1 MKSLWVF
8 PLLIFSLFA
17 CKSKKAGTDEET
29 MKVGDFMQLFPEKNL
44 PFSISDSGLAK
55 LKTDSSY
62 ISYKLL
68 AQFVGDSVLTK
79 QFGKNTKP
87 KIYPLARVS
96 QKKGETY
103 LFLETVAPAKR
114 SAYLLAFDKDEN
126 YKAILPLIIN
136 DGDPKTSQSAA
147 MDARYTISVNKQRKK
162 PNGELGYKRDAYV
175 YNNVGTFTLILTE
188 SNESP
193 VTAGEIINPV
203 DTLPRKSKYSA
214 DYVKDKRNFISVR
227 DGRKPSVMRFFVHF
241 EKDNGTCKGELRG
254 EANYVKPNVAIF
266 RESGDPCVLEF
277 TFSATSI
284 TMKELEG
291 CGNYRDI
298 RCFFEG
304 SFPRKKE
311 TKSKSA
317 PKKK

>member
-1 MKSLWVF
+1 MKSRWLF
-8 PLLIFSLFA
+8 PLLILSLFA
-17 CKSKKAGTDEET
+17 CKNKQAGSDEEV
-29 MKVGDFMQLFPEKNL
+29 MEVADFMELFPEKKL
-44 PFSISDSGLAK
+44 PFTISDSGLAK
-55 LKTDSSY
+55 RKIDSSY

-68 AQFVGDSVLTK
+68 AQFVGDSTLIK
-79 QFGKNTKP
+79 QFGKTTKP
-87 KIYPLARVS
+87 RLYPLARVAP
-96 QKKGETY
+96 KKGETY
-103 LFLETVAPAKR
+103 LFLESITPARR
-114 SAYLLAFDKDEN
+114 SAYILAFDKEKK

-136 DGDPKTSQSAA
+136 DGDPRTYQNAG

-162 PNGELGYKRDAYV
+162 PTGELGYKRDAYV
-175 YNNVGTFTLILTE
+175 YNNIGTFTLILTE

-193 VTAGEIINPV
+193 VTDGEIINPV
-203 DTLPRKSKYSA
+203 DTLPRKNKYSA

-227 DGRKPSVMRFFVHF
+227 DGRKASVMRFFVHF
-241 EKDNGTCKGELRG
+241 EKDKGTCKGELRG
-254 EANYVKPNVAIF
+254 EASFVKPNVAIF

-277 TFSATSI
+277 TFSASAI

-311 TKSKSA
+311 VKSKPT

>member
-1 MKSLWVF
+1 MKSLLLF
-8 PLLIFSLFA
+8 PLLIFSLCA
-17 CKSKKAGTDEET
+17 CKNKQAGSDEET
-29 MKVGDFMQLFPEKNL
+29 MEVADFMELFPEKNL

-55 LKTDSSY
+55 RKIDSSY

-68 AQFVGDSVLTK
+68 AQFVGDSTLIK
-79 QFGKNTKP
+79 QFGKTTKP
-87 KIYPLARVS
+87 RLYPLARVS

-103 LFLETVAPAKR
+103 LFLESITPARR
-114 SAYLLAFDKDEN
+114 SAYIMAFDKDEK

-136 DGDPKTSQSAA
+136 DGDPKTYQNAA

-162 PNGELGYKRDAYV
+162 PNGEMGYKRDAYV

-193 VTAGEIINPV
+193 VTAGEIINPI
-203 DTLPRKSKYSA
+203 DTLSRKNKYSA
-214 DYVKDKRNFISVR
+214 DYVKDKRNIISVR
-227 DGRKPSVMRFFVHF
+227 DGRKASLMRFFIHF
-241 EKDNGTCKGELRG
+241 EKDNGTCKGEFRG
-254 EANYVKPNVAIF
+254 EATFVKPNVAIF

-284 TMKELEG
+284 SMKELEG

-298 RCFFEG
+298 KCFFEG

-311 TKSKSA
+311 AKSKSA